1 LHRGEPAERAAVW
14 PTGVPV
20 IDSVLSA
27 GGLPRGRVTVLSAPS
42 PGPSGRLTLLQSL
55 AAVASRSC
63 DIGYVDLLDT
73 VDPGFLADLGA
84 DLDACLVLSP
94 GRRQWERGL
103 VMARAL
109 VVAGTP
115 WIGIALGDDQPPP
128 RLWEHSLAAL
138 VEAAGKRRSVCLIA
152 APAPLAAP
160 LAYASSL
167 TLRCAAAGWHLSHGD
182 VAGLRV
188 HLTTAKSRVSVPGAA
203 ASVLLRYPRPY
214 ATAEV
219 VGLPTVVRPRLQAAA
234 GTAAEFEQIAAMAAT
249 PY

>member
-1 LHRGEPAERAAVW
+1 MGTGQLGQDGTLSIRAFFGLPVPQAQRQQLEPYLAACAAQAPDFRSTPSANLHLTIRFIGNVEPSVADGIADRLAEQPLAGFTLELGDVGTFQRGRLVRVVWLQLRGGAEPARE
-14 PTGVPV
+14 
-20 IDSVLSA
+20 
-27 GGLPRGRVTVLSAPS
+27 
-42 PGPSGRLTLLQSL
+42 
-55 AAVASRSC
+55 
-63 DIGYVDLLDT
+63 
-73 VDPGFLADLGA
+73 
-84 DLDACLVLSP
+84 
-94 GRRQWERGL
+94 
-103 VMARAL
+103 
-109 VVAGTP
+109 
-115 WIGIALGDDQPPP
+115 
-128 RLWEHSLAAL
+128 LAAL